1 MTLITRSLTI
11 IGGLMLWFHSQAFLA
26 SYLTGYGN
34 HDTIHIALTTLND
47 YAKNTP
53 LFAEFLLASSG
64 LIVDIAA
71 ISLVTLYI
79 FGQLSTRT
87 IMALFG
93 IFVFRQLCQVL
104 VALPAPDGM
113 IWFTPNMPSVLVTY
127 ETGADFFFSGHTAIT
142 AFFTFVMWSRTTDR
156 LKRLLNIYLIVQLI
170 WQITCIMIL
179 RSHWTQDVITALL
192 VAWIAATA

>member
-1 MTLITRSLTI
+1 MMLITRGLTI

-26 SYLTGYGN
+26 SYLTGCGN

-71 ISLVTLYI
+71 ITLVTLYI

-93 IFVFRQLCQVL
+93 IFVFRQLCQLL
-104 VALPAPDGM
+104 VALPAPNGM

-127 ETGADFFFSGHTAIT
+127 ETGVDFFFSGHTAIT
-142 AFFTFVMWSRTTDR
+142 AFFTFVMWSRTTDH
-156 LKRLLNIYLIVQLI
+156 LKRSLNIYLIVQLI